1 MGAVPGLGPRA
12 SRRVA
17 EPHRDTPVT
26 ISSAMRVAVVV
37 GSQRPPVVLYRL
49 FAPETAGCTRCE
61 DNFVAQLIKE

>member
-1 MGAVPGLGPRA
+1 
-12 SRRVA
+12 
-17 EPHRDTPVT
+17 
-26 ISSAMRVAVVV
+26 MRVAVVV